1 MFSKQSSE
9 KSGAPTKEVN
19 QPVALTR
26 VMSASSA
33 ELHRLAIDVLT
44 RCEWMSKQMNG
55 DINKSVAEARV
66 QQQKTRAQMTAPL
79 NSCHLSQSFG
89 TSVGAHST

>member
-1 MFSKQSSE
+1 MFSNQSTGKTGTS
-9 KSGAPTKEVN
+9 TKELI
-19 QPVALTR
+19 QPVVLTR

-33 ELHRLAIDVLT
+33 ELHRLAIDALT

-66 QQQKTRAQMTAPL
+66 Q
-79 NSCHLSQSFG
+79 
-89 TSVGAHST
+89 

>member
-1 MFSKQSSE
+1 MFSKQSTG
-9 KSGAPTKEVN
+9 KTGAPATEVN
-19 QPVALTR
+19 QPAVLTR

-55 DINKSVAEARV
+55 DIDESTAEAGV
-66 QQQKTRAQMTAPL
+66 Q
-79 NSCHLSQSFG
+79 
-89 TSVGAHST
+89 

>member
-1 MFSKQSSE
+1 MFSNPSTGKTGTS
-9 KSGAPTKEVN
+9 TKELK
-19 QPVALTR
+19 QPVVLTR

-33 ELHRLAIDVLT
+33 ELHRLAIDALT

-66 QQQKTRAQMTAPL
+66 Q
-79 NSCHLSQSFG
+79 
-89 TSVGAHST
+89 